1 MNNNNNGKAKVY
13 NTWKLNR
20 KVLFSGLEFGYN
32 TYPTDFDM
40 IFNIRNEI
48 NIIVDAKETGK
59 KPVFGQ
65 TITYVN
71 MTDALQSANIP
82 SYIVWVEHCPDVDD
96 ILLAECTVVQIYH
109 DSKWITRDKICEVF
123 GCDITYKELQDKL
136 MKRHNVEP
144 YNPSKHKF
152 DKKKYLPSF

>member
-1 MNNNNNGKAKVY
+1 MKNSGKAKVY

-20 KVLFSGLEFGYN
+20 KVLFSGLEHGYN

-48 NIIVDAKETGK
+48 NIIVDAKEVGK

-71 MTDALQSANIP
+71 MTDSLELAGVP
-82 SYIVWVEHCPDVDD
+82 SYVVWVSHPASVED
-96 ILLAECTVVQIYH
+96 IILSSCSVEQIYH
-109 DSKWITRDKICEVF
+109 DGKFITKDKICEVF
-123 GCDITYKELQDKL
+123 GCPLSYKELQEIL
-136 MKRHNVEP
+136 MKRHDVEE
-144 YNPSKHKF
+144 YNPQKHKF
-152 DKKKYLPSF
+152 DKKRYLPS